1 MPCLE
6 LLPVFLDNQ
15 EQHSNVMIPAFGR
28 LEVIFEHRL
37 LPEPHSLTRPQGWS
51 GRVRSQRY
59 LRLELLQAQLLS
71 QVHQL
76 LQNDGTQAFSLNWR
90 TGHNAYLSHMT
101 RAGTWV
107 AVQGCI
113 RDYFIPHLCNQR
125 KDPRVVQLIRP

>member
-37 LPEPHSLTRPQGWS
+37 LPEPHSLKRPQGGS

-59 LRLELLQAQLLS
+59 LRLELLQAQPSCSCRPTSALPQWS
-71 QVHQL
+71 TPGPRKAAAHQHRMPAL
-76 LQNDGTQAFSLNWR
+76 P
-90 TGHNAYLSHMT
+90 T
-101 RAGTWV
+101 RPPPVSYT
-107 AVQGCI
+107 
-113 RDYFIPHLCNQR
+113 HLTL
-125 KDPRVVQLIRP
+125 PTI